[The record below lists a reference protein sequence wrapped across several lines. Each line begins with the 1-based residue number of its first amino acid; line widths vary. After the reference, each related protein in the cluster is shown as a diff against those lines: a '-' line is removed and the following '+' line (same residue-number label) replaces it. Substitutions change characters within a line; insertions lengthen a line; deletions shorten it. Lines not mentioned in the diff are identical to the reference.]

1 MRKKEI
7 KNKTKGFYFRCTE
20 EELSNIKKAAQTA
33 GFTKIS
39 DFVRERTM
47 NDSRIVLDAT
57 NFIECL
63 INWHKEAGR
72 VGNNLNQIAKAINA
86 DVKGKGYIQ
95 DENAKAM
102 VACMGEY
109 AAMNQDID
117 YNLKKLLRHASRRN
131 KK

>member
-7 KNKTKGFYFRCTE
+7 KNKTKRIEFRCTE
-20 EELSNIKKAAQTA
+20 EEFNVIKAKAKEAS
-33 GFTKIS
+33 FNKIS

-47 NDSRIVLDAT
+47 NDSKIVLDAT
-57 NFIECL
+57 NFVESL

-95 DENAKAM
+95 DANAKAM

-109 AAMNQDID
+109 AAMNQTID
-117 YNLKKLLRHASRRN
+117 HSLKKLLRHAS
-131 KK
+131 KKKKK